1 MQSLRSFLFAPGNHS
16 RRVEKAFTIGA
27 DGVILVLED
36 AVATSEKPAA
46 RKLIVDA
53 LQRPRRCLA
62 YVRVNAME
70 TPFAYADFT
79 AVVGLALDGIILP
92 KVEDPAA
99 LQAAD
104 WLVSQLERERD
115 IPLGR
120 LDIIPIIETAR
131 GVANLGAILGAG
143 TRARRASFGAADYT
157 LDANITW
164 TRDEAEL
171 AQARAEMVMRSR
183 AAGLEPPLDSVWADL
198 QDVEGLEA
206 SAHRVKNMGFQGK
219 TCIHPDQ
226 IPIVNRVFSP
236 TDAEV
241 AFSRRVVDA
250 FKEAEAAGSSAFQI
264 DGKFI
269 DYPIVYRAQRIVAQH
284 EALQARQSPEISLP

>member
-1 MQSLRSFLFAPGNHS
+1 MPVGSLDL
-16 RRVEKAFTIGA
+16 
-27 DGVILVLED
+27 
-36 AVATSEKPAA
+36 
-46 RKLIVDA
+46 
-53 LQRPRRCLA
+53 
-62 YVRVNAME
+62 
-70 TPFAYADFT
+70 
-79 AVVGLALDGIILP
+79 
-92 KVEDPAA
+92 
-99 LQAAD
+99 
-104 WLVSQLERERD
+104 
-115 IPLGR
+115 
-120 LDIIPIIETAR
+120 IPIIETAR
-131 GVANLGAILGAG
+131 GLANLGAILGAG
-143 TRARRASFGAADYT
+143 TRARRVSFGAADYT

-284 EALQARQSPEISLP
+284 EALQTQGAPDRNGS